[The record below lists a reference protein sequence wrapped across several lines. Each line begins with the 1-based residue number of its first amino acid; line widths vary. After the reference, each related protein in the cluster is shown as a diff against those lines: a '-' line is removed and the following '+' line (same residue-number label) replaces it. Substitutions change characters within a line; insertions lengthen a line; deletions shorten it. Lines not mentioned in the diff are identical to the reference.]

1 MNSSQGEVRA
11 SLPSVTLS
19 RRQAVL
25 QVGIGSVALA
35 LVSRG
40 FRAAHAQEAT
50 PPAGLPPGV
59 SVTPLI
65 SVPIPA
71 TDVPAGPITVSLTRV
86 TLEPGSSVPPSSS
99 PYPEIAY
106 TESGTLTCPGGDGRW
121 VYGPDGTVTASGA
134 GDLTVPTGSAIYV
147 QPNALDGARNDGTEM
162 VSVLVVDLIPAK
174 EMATPVATPA

>member
-35 LVSRG
+35 LVSHG
-40 FRAAHAQEAT
+40 FRVAQAQEAT

-86 TLEPGSSVPPSSS
+86 TLEPGASIPESSAA
-99 PYPEIAY
+99 YPEIAY

-174 EMATPVATPA
+174 EMATPVATPT